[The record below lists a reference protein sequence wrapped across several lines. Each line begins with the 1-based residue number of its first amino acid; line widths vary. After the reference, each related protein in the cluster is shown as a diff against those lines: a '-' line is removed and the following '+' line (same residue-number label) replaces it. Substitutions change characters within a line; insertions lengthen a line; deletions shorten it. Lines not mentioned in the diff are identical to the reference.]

1 MLKFPTTAGV
11 KYNYYNYYQNNK
23 QLYKMRYQQEK
34 QAKEK
39 EEYIGNYYR
48 DYWKQARWQII
59 EEKNI

>member
-34 QAKEK
+34 QAKQ
-39 EEYIGNYYR
+39 EE
-48 DYWKQARWQII
+48 
-59 EEKNI
+59 

>member
-23 QLYKMRYQQEK
+23 QSYQMRYEEQK
-34 QAKEK
+34 KAKKE

-48 DYWKQARWQII
+48 DYWKQARWRD
-59 EEKNI
+59 KN